1 MKKRCQKRLFKNAG
15 DYTFADNNKFNGD
28 FNLSHDVAVIGL
40 GYVGLTFAIAL
51 ADVGFDVLGVETRPE
66 VVEMTNNGTPHFSE
80 NGLEGVMKNVLAEGK
95 MSATTS
101 LPADGHAEIYVITVG
116 TPLKDG
122 RFNLDFI
129 RAAAKEVADNMQDGA
144 LIILRST
151 VAIGTARNVVAPIL
165 AGSGK
170 TFQIAMCPERTLE
183 GRAMLELRNL
193 PQIIG
198 TDDDETR
205 QRAAHFFYRL
215 TNTIVQVSSLETAEV
230 VKLVDNTYRDIQFG
244 FANEVARICD
254 AYGINALEV
263 INGGKLGY
271 PRTNVALPGLVGGP
285 CLEKDPHI
293 LAQSLEQKG
302 INLEIT
308 QAARMV
314 NERQP
319 IETVGFINGRLSALE
334 GSGKPVVA
342 LAGMA
347 FKGVPATDDLRGSMA
362 HKILAAV
369 RKQIPDA
376 EIRVYDPVCT
386 LAHMEKEGVD
396 ADKLCATL
404 EDAISG
410 ADCLI
415 IANNHPAL
423 GEVTPVQ
430 VAKHLNEGGF
440 VYDYWNHFSDRRAD
454 EIGKSYY
461 AVGNTRERV

>member
-1 MKKRCQKRLFKNAG
+1 MKN
-15 DYTFADNNKFNGD
+15 
-28 FNLSHDVAVIGL
+28 DVAVIGL

-51 ADVGFDVLGVETRPE
+51 ADVGFDVLGVEKRPD
-66 VVEMTNNGTPHFSE
+66 VVDMTNAGEPHFSE
-80 NGLEGVMKNVLAEGK
+80 NGLKGVMRHVLDLGK
-95 MSATTS
+95 MRAVTS
-101 LPADGHAEIYVITVG
+101 LPSDSHADIYVITVG

-129 RAAAKEVADNMQDGA
+129 QSAAKEVADNMQDDA

-165 AGSGK
+165 AASGK
-170 TFQIAMCPERTLE
+170 RFQIAMCPERTLE
-183 GRAMLELRNL
+183 GRAMSELRSL

-198 TDDDETR
+198 ADDDATR

-215 TNTIVQVSSLETAEV
+215 THTAVQVSSLETAEV

-244 FANEVARICD
+244 FANEVARVCD

-319 IETVGFINGRLSALE
+319 IETVGFINGRLSARP
-334 GSGKPVVA
+334 GKGKPVVA

-369 RKQIPDA
+369 RNQIPDA

-386 LAHMEKEGVD
+386 LAHMQKEGVD
-396 ADKLCATL
+396 ADQLCATL
-404 EDAISG
+404 EDAING

-415 IANNHPAL
+415 IANNHPVL
-423 GEVTPVQ
+423 GEMTPVN

-440 VYDYWNHFSDRRAD
+440 VYDYWNHFSDRREH
-454 EIGKSYY
+454 EIGQNYY
-461 AVGNTRERV
+461 AVGNTRKGA